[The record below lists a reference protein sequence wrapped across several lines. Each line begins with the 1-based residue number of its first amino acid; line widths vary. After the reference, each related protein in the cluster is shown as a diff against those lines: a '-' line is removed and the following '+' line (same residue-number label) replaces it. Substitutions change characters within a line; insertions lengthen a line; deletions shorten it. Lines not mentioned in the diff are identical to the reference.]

1 MSSELEQTMNLIAA
15 APSAGGAPSASAP
28 TTELFP
34 LGELTVTQGAAP
46 YLFGGVISAL
56 GIVSRHQSGDWGDLC
71 DEDKRCND
79 KAVRSGGRILS
90 TYRVDAATRLWVITE
105 SDRSVTTILLPREY

>member
-1 MSSELEQTMNLIAA
+1 MNLIEI
-15 APSAGGAPSASAP
+15 APSASGAPAASAP

-46 YLFGGVISAL
+46 YLFSGVISAL

-71 DEDKRCND
+71 NDDKRCND
-79 KAVRSGGRILS
+79 HAVSSGGRILS
-90 TYRVDAATRLWVITE
+90 SYRVDATTRLWVITE
-105 SDRSVTTILLPREY
+105 SDRSVTTILLPSED